1 MDKGFDFDKVGK
13 RMPYT
18 MPEGAFGK
26 MESEIWSRVKPQ
38 QVPQAGHRK
47 VSMRIAL
54 YGLSAV
60 AAMLALVF
68 LVRVNVPA
76 EQPDGMEM
84 VSQAFQNLNADDQ
97 AFMLGVYQEDV
108 FMDEQF

>member
-18 MPEGAFGK
+18 MPEDAFGK

-38 QVPQAGHRK
+38 LMQQAGHRK
-47 VSMRIAL
+47 FSMRIAL

-68 LVRVNVPA
+68 LVRANVPA
-76 EQPDGMEM
+76 KQSDGMEM
-84 VSQAFQNLNADDQ
+84 VSQAFQNLSADDQ
-97 AFMLGVYQEDV
+97 AFMLSVYQEDV